1 MVAANTGV
9 KDQKYETP
17 FTIEDRER
25 GSQPR
30 GVHHN
35 GVIISM
41 GLKGSLRSIRVV
53 HRPTYKGP
61 FTMDYRERGSQAR
74 RMYHTQDT
82 SRMKTVRVKQE
93 EEDDRRIITR

>member
-41 GLKGSLRSIRVV
+41 GLKAVLGQYELSTDRHTRDRLPWTIGNGDLKHEECIT
-53 HRPTYKGP
+53 HRIPH
-61 FTMDYRERGSQAR
+61 A
-74 RMYHTQDT
+74 
-82 SRMKTVRVKQE
+82 
-93 EEDDRRIITR
+93 